1 MDITKYVFSF
11 EMLSEAFTAATCSF
25 CLFVRQSARSFP
37 CCGVCFLLLFA
48 VSLVG
53 LWGLFGFFVVVAS
66 AFL

>member
-48 VSLVG
+48 VSLI
-53 LWGLFGFFVVVAS
+53 GLFGFFVVVVVVAS